1 MGTLNKEHS
10 GLTRA
15 KQPMPAFVKDA
26 LAERGLMAAYN
37 ARPAYQRN
45 DYLDWITRAK
55 REETKQRRLSQML
68 MELEAGGV
76 YMNMKHAPSAKKP

>member
-1 MGTLNKEHS
+1 MSKEHS
-10 GLTRA
+10 ELKRA
-15 KQPMPAFVKDA
+15 RQPMPAFVKNA

-45 DYLDWITRAK
+45 DYLGWIARA
-55 REETKQRRLSQML
+55 RRADTKQRRLCQML
-68 MELEAGGV
+68 DELELGGV